1 MVHNLA
7 PQAIDCRTI
16 DNLWL
21 YTWFQ
26 YSAVCYLKGGAAQS
40 RKGGAVARYWAWSS
54 RIIEHT

>member
-7 PQAIDCRTI
+7 PQAIDCCTI

-21 YTWFQ
+21 YT
-26 YSAVCYLKGGAAQS
+26 YSSIVRCATCRVGLLSHGKAGLSLAI
-40 RKGGAVARYWAWSS
+40 WAWSS